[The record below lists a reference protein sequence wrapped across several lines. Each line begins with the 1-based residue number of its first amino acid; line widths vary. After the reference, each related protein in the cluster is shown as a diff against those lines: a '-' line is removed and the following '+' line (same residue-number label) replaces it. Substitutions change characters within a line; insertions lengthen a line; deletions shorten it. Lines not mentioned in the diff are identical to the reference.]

1 MAEKKSLFV
10 ICPAVV
16 IVALLLAALAQAQM
30 TPIYRFKG
38 TQIPVKL
45 KVEDKA
51 LDRGTYDVEFLRT
64 SSPVLYHIKFMK
76 RGKILGVLQ
85 GEEWPYNDGIVA
97 GMVADRTIPDK
108 PTLKMSIN
116 RGEMTYTFV
125 FESGTHSVRYPMIRA
140 RFRMPYED

>member
-1 MAEKKSLFV
+1 
-10 ICPAVV
+10 
-16 IVALLLAALAQAQM
+16 
-30 TPIYRFKG
+30 
-38 TQIPVKL
+38 VKL
-45 KVEDKA
+45 KVGDKA
-51 LDRGTYDVEFLRT
+51 LEKGACDVEFMRT

-125 FESGTHSVRYPMIRA
+125 FESGTRSVRYPMIRA
-140 RFRMPYED
+140 RFRLPYED